1 MEYSEEILKTVKSES
16 YVSPK
21 VEKKHLGEKGYGLV
35 ARETIPKGEI
45 VSISGGLI
53 LTEEQHANLIEKK
66 GYKVQILKIRKI
78 VGETIIILKCFKR

>member
-53 LTEEQHANLIEKK
+53 LTQKSK
-66 GYKVQILKIRKI
+66 MQIL
-78 VGETIIILKCFKR
+78 